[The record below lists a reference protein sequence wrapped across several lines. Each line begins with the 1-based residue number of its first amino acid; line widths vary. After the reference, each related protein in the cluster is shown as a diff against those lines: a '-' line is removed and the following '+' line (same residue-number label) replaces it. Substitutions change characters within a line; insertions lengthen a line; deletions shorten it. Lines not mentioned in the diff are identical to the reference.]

1 MGVQYAHMTRY
12 QGFLLA
18 ATTLVWLIAAI
29 DPLHRDG
36 WFLENILVLIFV
48 PVILISGRY
57 FQLSSVSYT
66 LMAIFLSMHIVGSHW
81 TYAEVP
87 FGDDLGRWLGIERNM
102 YDRLVHFSFGL
113 LLAYPIREIFAR
125 VADAKGF
132 WGYYFPFD
140 VVLSLS
146 ALYEIM
152 EWITGLIVNP
162 AAGVAFLGAQGDY
175 WDTQKDMA
183 CAAVGALIAMA
194 IVITVNWYLNKNF
207 WHEIRESLRIK
218 RAKPLGEDGLAEMLE
233 ENAQS

>member
-1 MGVQYAHMTRY
+1 MTRY
-12 QGFLLA
+12 QAFLLA
-18 ATTLVWLIAAI
+18 ACIVVWIVAAI
-29 DPLHRDG
+29 DPVHRDG
-36 WFLENILVLIFV
+36 WLLENVLVFIFV
-48 PVILISGRY
+48 PIILISGRY

-66 LMAIFLSMHIVGSHW
+66 LIAIFLSMHIVGSHW

-87 FGDDLGRWLGIERNM
+87 FGDLLGQWIGAERNM

-113 LLAYPIREIFAR
+113 LLAYPIREIFMR

-152 EWITGLIVNP
+152 EWVTGLIVNP
-162 AAGVAFLGAQGDY
+162 TAGIAFLGAQGDY

-183 CAAVGALIAMA
+183 AAAVGALTAMF
-194 IVITVNWYLNKNF
+194 IVIAVNWYCNKNF
-207 WHEIRESLRIK
+207 WQEIRESLRIK
-218 RAKPLGEDGLAEMLE
+218 RTKPLGEDGLAEMLE
-233 ENAQS
+233 GNATT